1 MHAMSQ
7 QAVQAN
13 LILSRLRLRV
23 ADQEKDAENLSTRL
37 ARAQQQLQTVSKVRM
52 ISCCRRHCCTFI
64 LMQESVYHSCS
75 NIKRMQNPGHV
86 LQEKQQL
93 GEALRNCKDLH
104 ERAGT
109 EHAVELSKLQEQV

>member
-1 MHAMSQ
+1 MSQ

-23 ADQEKDAENLSTRL
+23 ADQEKDAENLSKRL

-52 ISCCRRHCCTFI
+52 TSCCRRHCCTFT
-64 LMQESVYHSCS
+64 LMQESVYHPCS
-75 NIKRMQNPGHV
+75 IIKRMQHPVHV

-93 GEALRNCKDLH
+93 GEALRICKDLH
-104 ERAGT
+104 ART
-109 EHAVELSKLQEQV
+109 SKEHAVELSKLQEQV